1 MPRGRDV
8 RPAQHSA
15 FKPLCSDLL
24 GADMFPLRAE
34 GKAYCL
40 MRAEQPEGFALQS
53 CNAVLQFAPNSTVCA
68 LSSDV
73 LCSDALAA
81 AIAEDGKSIW
91 ELVREFEQCLTRHIR
106 PRSDCLIAAKLPWQ
120 PPPLEGVRSMPAAG
134 ETVSSIQ

>member
-1 MPRGRDV
+1 
-8 RPAQHSA
+8 
-15 FKPLCSDLL
+15 
-24 GADMFPLRAE
+24 
-34 GKAYCL
+34 

-91 ELVREFEQCLTRHIR
+91 ELVRKFEQYFPPDKAPKKAPTRLLDR
-106 PRSDCLIAAKLPWQ
+106 RYIAVATAPTRGPQ
-120 PPPLEGVRSMPAAG
+120 VYAGRRREG
-134 ETVSSIQ
+134 E

>member
-1 MPRGRDV
+1 
-8 RPAQHSA
+8 
-15 FKPLCSDLL
+15 
-24 GADMFPLRAE
+24 
-34 GKAYCL
+34 

-91 ELVREFEQCLTRHIR
+91 ELVREFEQYLTSHLK
-106 PRSDCLIAAKLPWQ
+106 PRSDCYD
-120 PPPLEGVRSMPAAG
+120 RR
-134 ETVSSIQ
+134 

>member
-1 MPRGRDV
+1 
-8 RPAQHSA
+8 
-15 FKPLCSDLL
+15 
-24 GADMFPLRAE
+24 
-34 GKAYCL
+34 

-91 ELVREFEQCLTRHIR
+91 ELVREFEQCLTRHIKS
-106 PRSDCLIAAKLPWQ
+106 RSDCLIAAKSPWQ
-120 PPPLEGVRSMPAAG
+120 PPPLEGVRSTPAVG